1 MDSFSS
7 LSQEIKNRLPDLE
20 LFENEPMKEH
30 CSFKIGGPARLFA
43 LPSSEEQL
51 HSLCLLLKETGQK
64 PLVIGKGTNL
74 LVTDEPLETFVIKIS
89 DKLSE
94 VRKLGETGLFAQCGI
109 SLARL
114 ALKASE
120 LSLTGLE
127 FAHGIPGS
135 LGGAA
140 YMNAGAYGG
149 EMKDV
154 VKAAVCLDEELNFCK
169 MHEDELDFSY
179 RHSAFTGKEKII
191 LGCEMKLA
199 LGDKGEI
206 QARMRELSEKR
217 RASQPLD
224 KPSGGSTFKRPKEG
238 YAAALIDECGL
249 KGFSIGGAQVS
260 EKHAGF
266 VINTGSASFYDVIK
280 LMEHIRE
287 TVLSRRGVELFPE
300 LRIIE
305 NI

>member
-7 LSQEIKNRLPDLE
+7 LSQEIKNYLPDLE
-20 LFENEPMKEH
+20 LYENEPMKEH

-43 LPSSEEQL
+43 LPDSEEQL
-51 HSLCLLLKETGQK
+51 QKLCLFLRERGQK
-64 PLVIGKGTNL
+64 PLIIGKGTNL
-74 LVTDEPLETFVIKIS
+74 LVTDEPLDGFVIKIS

-114 ALKASE
+114 ASE
-120 LSLTGLE
+120 AAQLSLKGLE
-127 FAHGIPGS
+127 FAHGIPGC
-135 LGGAA
+135 LGGAV

-154 VKAAVCLDEELNFCK
+154 VKAAVCLDEELNFNK
-169 MHEDELDFSY
+169 LYDEELDFSY
-179 RHSAFTGKEKII
+179 RHSAFTGTEKII
-191 LGCEMKLA
+191 LGCEMELNF
-199 LGDKGEI
+199 GDEGEI
-206 QARMRELSEKR
+206 KAKMRELSER
-217 RASQPLD
+217 RRVSQPLD
-224 KPSGGSTFKRPKEG
+224 KPSGGSTFKRPKDG

-266 VINTGSASFYDVIK
+266 VINRGNASFYDVIR

-287 TVLSRRGVELFPE
+287 TVLSRRGVELSPE
-300 LRIIE
+300 LRIIDK
-305 NI
+305 I